1 MRPACAKTI
10 VWASEKGVQTD
21 IVTKVLGANLY
32 FARLTGHGQNSAAM
46 EAATF
51 DEWRADVSQ
60 AIEVANFIGKRVMV
74 IGCSTGCTL
83 AVDAL
88 SKWTGVACLVCISPN
103 FGLTHRIGQA
113 LLDFPY
119 VQHWGHLFAGKKR
132 SVPLRSD
139 AHAAYW
145 TTSYLT
151 CAVYPIADA
160 VHVVRKTDLSTI
172 QTPAVF
178 AFNPTDQVV
187 RAQKTQRVMA
197 RWGGQVTGYELI
209 QSPDDDVLGHVI
221 AGDMFSPGQTA
232 PLVAAILRWFGPF
245 NCG

>member
-88 SKWTGVACLVCISPN
+88 SKWTGVACLV
-103 FGLTHRIGQA
+103 
-113 LLDFPY
+113 
-119 VQHWGHLFAGKKR
+119 
-132 SVPLRSD
+132 
-139 AHAAYW
+139 
-145 TTSYLT
+145 
-151 CAVYPIADA
+151 
-160 VHVVRKTDLSTI
+160 
-172 QTPAVF
+172 
-178 AFNPTDQVV
+178 
-187 RAQKTQRVMA
+187 
-197 RWGGQVTGYELI
+197 
-209 QSPDDDVLGHVI
+209 
-221 AGDMFSPGQTA
+221 
-232 PLVAAILRWFGPF
+232 
-245 NCG
+245 